1 MRWALLYSRRAAKS
15 IGRLPRN
22 AQVRLLAELARMQE
36 DPLRGDVKALR
47 NHPVSFRRRVGSYR
61 VLFDVDLATKTVLIH
76 DVLRRSDTTYR

>member
-1 MRWALLYSRRAAKS
+1 
-15 IGRLPRN
+15 
-22 AQVRLLAELARMQE
+22 MQE